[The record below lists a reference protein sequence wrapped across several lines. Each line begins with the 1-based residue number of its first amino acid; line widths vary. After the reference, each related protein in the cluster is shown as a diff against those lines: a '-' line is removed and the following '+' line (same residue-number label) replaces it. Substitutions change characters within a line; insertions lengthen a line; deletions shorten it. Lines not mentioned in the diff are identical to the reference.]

1 MLPDPSVAARRS
13 SALAAL
19 RQAEAAAAI
28 HGLRPA
34 GPHNDVAGDS
44 EPDPQSVA
52 KAIVLRQ
59 LALGPR
65 TRAQLD
71 STLRRRGCDPEVAAR
86 VLDRMTEVGL
96 IDDAAFAEQLVQ
108 SRQRTKGLSGAALRK
123 ELRDKGVDDELAVA
137 AVGALDDESERAR
150 AEQLAVKR
158 LRSLGG
164 LPPQVQARRL
174 AGMLARKGYSPG
186 VAYAV
191 VRDTLESAP
200 EHQRD

>member
-96 IDDAAFAEQLVQ
+96 IDDAAFAERLVQ

-200 EHQRD
+200 ERQRD